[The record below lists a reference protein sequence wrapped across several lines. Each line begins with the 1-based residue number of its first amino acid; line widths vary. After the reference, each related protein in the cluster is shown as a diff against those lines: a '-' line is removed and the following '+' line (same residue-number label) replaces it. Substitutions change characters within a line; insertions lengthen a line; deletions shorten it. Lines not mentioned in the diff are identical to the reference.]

1 MIALLFVFLLAA
13 SGCGGGE
20 PVGIELA
27 ASAPSNENVGAPS
40 VSAAGASGDSAAD
53 SSAAGGARLDGY
65 NVLLIT
71 IDTLRADRLGA
82 YGYAG
87 SETPNIDRL
96 AAEGVRF
103 ERVTT
108 TVPATLPAHASIMTG
123 LQPFEHGVRN
133 NGSFVL
139 RDEVT
144 TLAERFAAA
153 GYATGGFI
161 AAVVLDAQFGIAQGF
176 ERFGGLTR
184 YQGETGDMSG
194 ERPGES
200 VVDEAGAWIRGQTG
214 PFFAW
219 VHMYDP
225 HDPYAAPE
233 PYGSRY
239 ADSPYDGEVAYA
251 DAMVGRLRQALEE
264 SGAADSTLIVL
275 TADHGEALGDH
286 GEEGHSFFIYD
297 STIRVP
303 LIFWAPGE
311 AQGSATGAATGEAPG
326 TATGE
331 VQDPVR
337 GAGQGLATG
346 AALPERAVPAGA
358 VVAGGVGVIDIF
370 PTVLTLLGLPVPAN
384 SGVDLSRHF
393 DDLEWAGRV
402 IYSESLIPYLDFGW
416 SELRALTDGDYKYIA
431 APEPELY
438 DLAADPGETDNLVDA
453 DVERADTMDSVLM
466 QFAAGDD
473 VTAVVAGA
481 VDPESIAALQALG
494 YLSGGGGGRDRRDI
508 DPKDMIETY
517 ETFVRGL
524 LDSSAAIEEER
535 FGDANEILLQLD
547 GLLPDQYI
555 VYYYFGQLAFQAGD
569 AANAVGV
576 FERALELNP
585 SYLPTYT
592 ELANALYA
600 VGDATAAQ
608 DLIAEALVMFP
619 GSFSLTLLRGA
630 FHHDSGQLD
639 EALEAYR
646 SAESLE
652 PDHPRL
658 LERLAH
664 LHLLRQEPRRS
675 ADLLR
680 RLSRI
685 TPDAAAV
692 WAQLAFAL
700 AQIGEA
706 TEAQQALTRALEID
720 PNDPT
725 VRQVAAQLR

>member
-1 MIALLFVFLLAA
+1 MITFLLIFLLLA

-20 PVGIELA
+20 GVDAEPGPPA
-27 ASAPSNENVGAPS
+27 APAPN
-40 VSAAGASGDSAAD
+40 DAD
-53 SSAAGGARLDGY
+53 GLDGY

-82 YGYAG
+82 YGYDGA
-87 SETPNIDRL
+87 ETPNIDRL

-133 NGSFVL
+133 NGSFAL
-139 RDEVT
+139 GDEVT
-144 TLAERFAAA
+144 TLAEQLAAA

-176 ERFGGLTR
+176 EQFGGLAL
-184 YQGETGDMSG
+184 YQSKTGDMSG
-194 ERPGES
+194 ERPGDS
-200 VVDEAGAWIRGQTG
+200 VVDEAGSWIRNQPG

-219 VHMYDP
+219 VHLYDP

-233 PYGSRY
+233 PYGSRH

-251 DAMVGRLRQALEE
+251 DAMVGRLRQVLEE
-264 SGAADSTLIVL
+264 SGAADNTLIVL

-286 GEEGHSFFIYD
+286 GEQGHSFFIYD

-303 LIFWAPGE
+303 LIFWAPG
-311 AQGSATGAATGEAPG
+311 AA
-326 TATGE
+326 
-331 VQDPVR
+331 
-337 GAGQGLATG
+337 QGLAAG

-370 PTVLTLLGLPVPAN
+370 PTVLTLLGLPVAAN
-384 SGVDLSRHF
+384 SGADLSRHF
-393 DDLEWAGRV
+393 DDLEWVGRV

-416 SELRALTDGDYKYIA
+416 SELRALVEGNYKYIA

-438 DLAADPGETDNLVDA
+438 DLAADPGETDNLVHT
-453 DVERADTMDSVLM
+453 DVERADTMDGVL
-466 QFAAGDD
+466 QQLVAGDD

-481 VDPESIAALQALG
+481 VDAESIAALQALG

-524 LDSSAAIEEER
+524 LDSIAAIEEER
-535 FGDANEILLQLD
+535 FADANEILVQLD
-547 GLLPDQYI
+547 ELIPDQHI

-569 AANAVGV
+569 LATSVGV
-576 FERALELNP
+576 LERALELNP
-585 SYLPTYT
+585 SALPTYS

-600 VGDATAAQ
+600 AGDSSAAQ

-619 GSFSLTLLRGA
+619 RSFSLTLLRGA

-646 SAESLE
+646 GAERLQ
-652 PDHPRL
+652 PDHPGL

-664 LHLLRQEPRRS
+664 LHLLRQEPRQS

-685 TPDAAAV
+685 TPDAATV

-706 TEAQQALTRALEID
+706 AEAQQALSRALEID

-725 VRQVAAQLR
+725 VRQVASQLR

>member
-1 MIALLFVFLLAA
+1 MIIFLLIFFLVA
-13 SGCGGGE
+13 SGCGSGE
-20 PVGIELA
+20 GVDAEPGPLAESAQNGAVG
-27 ASAPSNENVGAPS
+27 
-40 VSAAGASGDSAAD
+40 
-53 SSAAGGARLDGY
+53 LDGY

-87 SETPNIDRL
+87 AETPNIDRL

-133 NGSFVL
+133 NGSFAL
-139 RDEVT
+139 GDEVT

-161 AAVVLDAQFGIAQGF
+161 GAVVLDAQFGIAQGF
-176 ERFGGLTR
+176 ERFGGLAP
-184 YQGETGDMSG
+184 YQSATGDMSG

-200 VVDEAGAWIRGQTG
+200 VVDEAGSWIRSQPG

-219 VHMYDP
+219 VHLYDP

-233 PYGSRY
+233 PYGSRH

-251 DAMVGRLRQALEE
+251 DAMVGRLRQVLEE
-264 SGAADSTLIVL
+264 SGAAGNTLIVL

-286 GEEGHSFFIYD
+286 REQGHSFFIYD
-297 STIRVP
+297 STVRVP
-303 LIFWAPGE
+303 LIFWAPGAAQVPAPGR
-311 AQGSATGAATGEAPG
+311 AQGSATSGAQGPATGGAQGSATSGAQGP
-326 TATGE
+326 ATGG
-331 VQDPVR
+331 
-337 GAGQGLATG
+337 GAS
-346 AALPERAVPAGA
+346 PEPAVPGGA

-370 PTVLTLLGLPVPAN
+370 PTVLTLLGLPVAAN

-393 DDLEWAGRV
+393 DDLEWADRV

-416 SELRALTDGDYKYIA
+416 SELRALTDGNYKYIA

-453 DVERADTMDSVLM
+453 DVERADTMDGVLR
-466 QFAAGDD
+466 QLVAGDD
-473 VTAVVAGA
+473 VTAVAGGA
-481 VDPESIAALQALG
+481 VDAESIAALQALG

-508 DPKDMIETY
+508 DPKDMVETY
-517 ETFVRGL
+517 EIFVAGL
-524 LDSSAAIEEER
+524 LDSIAAIEEER
-535 FGDANEILLQLD
+535 FADANEVLLELD
-547 GLLPDQYI
+547 ALIPDQYL
-555 VYYYFGQLAFQAGD
+555 VYYYFGQLALQAGD
-569 AANAVGV
+569 PTTSVGV
-576 FERALELNP
+576 LERALELNP
-585 SYLPTYT
+585 SALPTYT
-592 ELANALYA
+592 ELANALHA
-600 VGDATAAQ
+600 AGDSSAAQ

-619 GSFSLTLLRGA
+619 GSFSLTLLGGA

-639 EALEAYR
+639 EALAAYR
-646 SAESLE
+646 DAERLQ
-652 PDHPRL
+652 PDHPGL

-664 LHLLRQEPRRS
+664 LHLLRQEPRQS

-680 RLSRI
+680 RLSRV
-685 TPDAAAV
+685 TPEVAAV

-706 TEAQQALTRALEID
+706 DEAQQALSRALEID

>member
-1 MIALLFVFLLAA
+1 VDTASSESSAA
-13 SGCGGGE
+13 SG
-20 PVGIELA
+20 
-27 ASAPSNENVGAPS
+27 AP
-40 VSAAGASGDSAAD
+40 
-53 SSAAGGARLDGY
+53 LDGY

-87 SETPNIDRL
+87 AETPNIDRL

-139 RDEVT
+139 RDDVT
-144 TLAERFAAA
+144 TLAEQFGAA

-176 ERFGGLTR
+176 ERFGGLAA
-184 YQGETGDMSG
+184 YQSATGDMSG
-194 ERPGES
+194 ERPGAS
-200 VVDEAGAWIRGQTG
+200 VVDEAAAWIRSRSG

-233 PYGSRY
+233 PYGSRH

-251 DAMVGRLRQALEE
+251 DAMVGRLRQVLEE
-264 SGAADSTLIVL
+264 SGAADNTLIVL

-286 GEEGHSFFIYD
+286 GEQGHSFFIYD
-297 STIRVP
+297 STVRVP
-303 LIFWAPGE
+303 LIFWAPGVV
-311 AQGSATGAATGEAPG
+311 PG
-326 TATGE
+326 GT
-331 VQDPVR
+331 VI
-337 GAGQGLATG
+337 
-346 AALPERAVPAGA
+346 
-358 VVAGGVGVIDIF
+358 AGGVGVIDIF
-370 PTVLTLLGLPVPAN
+370 PTVLTLLGLPVAAS
-384 SGVDLSRHF
+384 SGVDLSRSF
-393 DDLEWAGRV
+393 DDPEGAGRA

-416 SELRALTDGDYKYIA
+416 SELRALTDGNYKYIA

-438 DLAADPGETDNLVDA
+438 ELATDPGETNNLVDA
-453 DVERADTMDSVLM
+453 DVERADTMDGALQQLV
-466 QFAAGDD
+466 AGDD
-473 VTAVVAGA
+473 VTAVAGA
-481 VDPESIAALQALG
+481 AVDAESVAALQALG
-494 YLSGGGGGRDRRDI
+494 YLSGGGGRRDRRDI

-517 ETFVRGL
+517 ETFVAGL
-524 LDSSAAIEEER
+524 LETIAAIDEER
-535 FGDANEILLQLD
+535 FGDANEVLVRLD
-547 GLLPDQYI
+547 ALLPDQYI
-555 VYYYFGQLAFQAGD
+555 VYYYFGQLALQAGD
-569 AANAVGV
+569 PATAVGV
-576 FERALELNP
+576 LERALELNP
-585 SYLPTYT
+585 SALPTYT

-600 VGDATAAQ
+600 AGDLSAAQ

-619 GSFSLTLLRGA
+619 GSFSLALLGGA

-639 EALEAYR
+639 EAMAAYR
-646 SAESLE
+646 VAESLE
-652 PDHPRL
+652 PDNPRL

-664 LHLLRQEPRRS
+664 LHFLRQEPRRS

-685 TPDAAAV
+685 TPDVAAV

-700 AQIGEA
+700 AQVGDV
-706 TEAQQALTRALEID
+706 TEAQQALSRALEID
-720 PNDPT
+720 PNDPM
-725 VRQVAAQLR
+725 VRQVMEQIR

>member
-1 MIALLFVFLLAA
+1 MIVLILVFLVVV

-20 PVGIELA
+20 PVGLEPV
-27 ASAPSNENVGAPS
+27 ASAPSNDNVGAPS
-40 VSAAGASGDSAAD
+40 ASLAGASGESAAD
-53 SSAAGGARLDGY
+53 SSATGAAGLDGY

-82 YGYAG
+82 YGYTGA
-87 SETPNIDRL
+87 ETPNIDRL

-200 VVDEAGAWIRGQTG
+200 VVDEAGAWIRDQSG

-251 DAMVGRLRQALEE
+251 DAMVGRLRRALEE
-264 SGAADSTLIVL
+264 SGAVDNTLIVL

-286 GEEGHSFFIYD
+286 GEQGHSFFIYD

-311 AQGSATGAATGEAPG
+311 AQGSAPGEAPG
-326 TATGE
+326 E
-331 VQDPVR
+331 VQNPVR

-346 AALPERAVPAGA
+346 AALPEGAVPAGA
-358 VVAGGVGVIDIF
+358 VVTGGVGVIDIF
-370 PTVLTLLGLPVPAN
+370 PTVLTLLGLPVPAS

-393 DDLEWAGRV
+393 DDPDWAGRV

-416 SELRALTDGDYKYIA
+416 SELRALTDGNYKYIA

-453 DVERADTMDSVLM
+453 DVERANTMDDALR

-473 VTAVVAGA
+473 VTTVAAGA

-535 FGDANEILLQLD
+535 FGDANEILLRLD
-547 GLLPDQYI
+547 GLIPDQYI

-600 VGDATAAQ
+600 VGDATGAQ

-646 SAESLE
+646 SAERLE

-664 LHLLRQEPRRS
+664 LHLLREEPRRS

-685 TPDAAAV
+685 TPDVAAV

-706 TEAQQALTRALEID
+706 DEAEQALTRALEID